1 MVIVHRDAV
10 MICLNSTTGYYMVI
24 VHRDAV
30 LISCLNSTTS
40 FFAGFVIFSIVG
52 FMAHEQKRP
61 VSVVAESG
69 EYIQYMSA

>member
-1 MVIVHRDAV
+1 
-10 MICLNSTTGYYMVI
+10 MVI